1 MPKHALF
8 EGLVIDE
15 NDHPVGVVMIGDE
28 PCYVVDDSGFR
39 RHIPSEE
46 VDRQVLK
53 SISESIQGHEDA
65 LGEQTAKM
73 LGAEDPFSV
82 AIIENQLR
90 NLDKQFDQVINMGI
104 PEESRT
110 YLGMVGFRVRINLHG
125 EVLEIDQPGI
135 AADDDQ

>member
-1 MPKHALF
+1 MKHALF

-15 NDHPVGVVMIGDE
+15 NDRPVSVVLIGSE
-28 PCYVVDDSGFR
+28 PCYVVDDAGFR
-39 RHIPSEE
+39 RHIPSED

-53 SISESIQGHEDA
+53 AISESIQGHEDA

-90 NLDKQFDQVINMGI
+90 NLDKQFDQVLELGI

-125 EVLEIDQPGI
+125 EVIEIEQPGMI
-135 AADDDQ
+135 ADDDQ

>member
-15 NDHPVGVVMIGDE
+15 NDRPVGVVMIGSE

-53 SISESIQGHEDA
+53 SISESIQD
-65 LGEQTAKM
+65 TKM
-73 LGAEDPFSV
+73 RWGTNRKNVGSRRSV
-82 AIIENQLR
+82 FGCNHRKPAS
-90 NLDKQFDQVINMGI
+90 K
-104 PEESRT
+104 
-110 YLGMVGFRVRINLHG
+110 
-125 EVLEIDQPGI
+125 PG
-135 AADDDQ
+135 